1 MIGLSRLSA
10 TAALPCLAM
19 LAASSPA
26 TAQITGD
33 YGASNPDIDF
43 CVEGGACDRMTIRS
57 RASVAVLKTN
67 ITQQSTD
74 GACENIEKVLKRNL
88 SQSGAQAVVNFDP
101 NCKYKVRFNTTSG
114 CIGDKTAYMKVGQI
128 EDYDG
133 IELKGGCGTLKA
145 RKYVKSSSGGVIEF

>member
-1 MIGLSRLSA
+1 MMEFSRLSVA
-10 TAALPCLAM
+10 VALPSLAM
-19 LAASSPA
+19 LAASAPA

-33 YGASNPDIDF
+33 FGASNPDVDF
-43 CVEGGACDRMTIRS
+43 CVEGGPCDRMTVRS
-57 RASVAVLKTN
+57 RASVAVLKTK

-74 GACENIEKVLKRNL
+74 GACRNTAKTLKRNL

-101 NCKYKVRFNTTSG
+101 NCQYKVRFSTTSG

-145 RKYVKSSSGGVIEF
+145 RKYIKSGSSGVIEF